1 MAKEKNLASRSQTDN
16 VLDIADKNREKINFF
31 QTFVSV
37 ILMVLDTLTMKDGR
51 NI

>member
-1 MAKEKNLASRSQTDN
+1 MAKEKNLASRSQTD

-31 QTFVSV
+31 QTFVSI